1 MTPSNLHT
9 HTRYCD
15 GADTPEE
22 LILEAIRL
30 GCPSIGFTGHS
41 FTPFDLSYCMSL
53 ENTER
58 YNEEIPR
65 LKEKYKGKINVLF
78 GIEQDY
84 FSPMPTDRYDY
95 VIGAV
100 HYIEKDGAYL
110 PVDDE
115 REKQIADVKKYYGGD
130 YYAYCEDYY
139 RLVAGLYEKTKCRIV
154 AHFDLV
160 TKFNE
165 AGDLFDTTH
174 PRYVAAAD
182 AAIRAL
188 LPCPVTF
195 EVNYGAVARGYRK
208 NPYPEARILITLK
221 AAGAKILA
229 TSDCHDK
236 RHLLFG
242 LE

>member
-1 MTPSNLHT
+1 MIPSNIHT
-9 HTRYCD
+9 HTCYCD
-15 GADTPEE
+15 GRDTPEE

-30 GCPSIGFTGHS
+30 GCPAIGFSGHS
-41 FTPFDLSYCMSL
+41 FTPFDTSYCMS
-53 ENTER
+53 
-58 YNEEIPR
+58 EEKTAEYVAEVRR
-65 LKEKYKGKINVLF
+65 LAEQYEDKIKVLC

-84 FSPMPTDRYDY
+84 FSPMPTDGYDY

-110 PVDDE
+110 PVDDS
-115 REKQIADVKKYYGGD
+115 RETQIADVKKYYGGD
-130 YYAYCEDYY
+130 FYAFCEDYY
-139 RLVAGLYEKTKCRIV
+139 RLVAKVYEKTKCKIV

-165 AGDLFDTTH
+165 AGDLFDATH

-195 EVNYGAVARGYRK
+195 EINYGAVARGYRK
-208 NPYPEARILITLK
+208 TPYPEPRILDTLRSAGARIIT
-221 AAGAKILA
+221 

-236 RHLLFG
+236 QFLLLG
-242 LE
+242 L

>member
-1 MTPSNLHT
+1 MIPSNMHT

-15 GADTPEE
+15 GRDAPEE
-22 LILEAIRL
+22 LIQEAIRL
-30 GCPSIGFTGHS
+30 GCPAIGFSGHS
-41 FTPFDLSYCMSL
+41 FTPFDLSYCMSP

-65 LKEKYKGKINVLF
+65 LKETYKDRISVLF

-100 HYIEKDGAYL
+100 HYIEKDGEYL
-110 PVDDE
+110 PIDDS
-115 REKQIADVKKYYGGD
+115 RETQIADVKKYYDGD
-130 YYAYCEDYY
+130 FYAYCEDYY
-139 RLVAGLYEKTKCRIV
+139 RLVADLYKKTKCDIV

-182 AAIRAL
+182 AAMNAL
-188 LPCPVTF
+188 LACPVTF

-208 NPYPEARILITLK
+208 TPYPEPRILATLR
-221 AAGAKILA
+221 AAGAKIIS

-236 RHLLFG
+236 RFLLLG
-242 LE
+242 L